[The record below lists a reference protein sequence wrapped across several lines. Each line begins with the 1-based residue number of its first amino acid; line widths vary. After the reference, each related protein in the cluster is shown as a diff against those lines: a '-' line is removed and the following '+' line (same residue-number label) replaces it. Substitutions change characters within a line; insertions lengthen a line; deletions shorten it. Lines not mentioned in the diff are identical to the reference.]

1 MLNDGVKGY
10 RRLDG
15 KIRIRKVIIVA
26 YLVECTHHLAREI
39 QWPF

>member
-1 MLNDGVKGY
+1 MMGLRVIDVQME
-10 RRLDG
+10 
-15 KIRIRKVIIVA
+15 KIRIRNVIVVA